1 MRTPNQTLV
10 VSLWASLGIE
20 FFGTA
25 SVPEAMLTM
34 SNKQQRPMP
43 FNRFVEWTHNG
54 GQRGR
59 YSSMLSAPL
68 RPIHGQRWAL
78 RNFSGCA

>member
-1 MRTPNQTLV
+1 MFSVVIGRIFFHSSLSALAMRLRTTF
-10 VSLWASLGIE
+10 SGA
-20 FFGTA
+20 
-25 SVPEAMLTM
+25 
-34 SNKQQRPMP
+34 

-68 RPIHGQRWAL
+68 RPIHGQR
-78 RNFSGCA
+78 